1 MAVRTEVAVRL
12 PNSPGALASAFDRLA
27 DARIAIE
34 AWHMGGDAAFRLVC
48 DNPLLAI
55 DVLGGPQA
63 ASLRD
68 VMTTVVATRDL
79 PRFLRRLAS
88 LGANVEYAYTGA
100 VEGPA
105 SVYLVVGVA
114 DAARTAIQL
123 GI

>member
-48 DNPLLAI
+48 DNPLLAV
-55 DVLGGPQA
+55 DVLGGPQS

-88 LGANVEYAYTGA
+88 LGAND
-100 VEGPA
+100 GPA
-105 SVYLVVGVA
+105 SIYLVIGVA